1 MNGAFLFKGSMM
13 KINFE
18 KIFFYFLLVVV
29 SGSIGYAIK
38 PETKVDEK
46 ELVSKYENQQRVCT
60 AAMHMMADIS
70 KKNLY
75 QPKTKKEWAIERMMR
90 N

>member
-46 ELVSKYENQQRVCT
+46 ELANKYENQTRVCT
-60 AAMHMMADIS
+60 AAIHMMADFS

>member
-1 MNGAFLFKGSMM
+1 M

-18 KIFFYFLLVVV
+18 KIFFYFMIVAV

-38 PETKVDEK
+38 PETKVDETQ
-46 ELVSKYENQQRVCT
+46 LAQKYENQTRVCT
-60 AAMHMMADIS
+60 AAIHMMADFS
-70 KKNLY
+70 KKNYY
-75 QPKTKKEWAIERMMR
+75 QPKTKKDWAIERMLR